1 MSEPSFVWKFPIPFA
16 DTFSIDMPAG
26 AKLLH
31 VAEQH
36 RDVCLWALVNPTA
49 TKEPRYFRIA
59 GTGHPIDTSDQQL
72 QHVGTWL
79 MESGRVVFHLFE
91 IV

>member
-1 MSEPSFVWKFPIPFA
+1 MSEPLTIWKFPIPFA

-49 TKEPRYFRIA
+49 PKEPRYFCIA
-59 GTGHPIDTSDQQL
+59 GTGHPIDTPCQQL
-72 QHVGTWL
+72 QYVGTFL
-79 MESGRVVFHLFE
+79 LESGRLVFHLFE